1 MPARAVSVA
10 LALTVL
16 AFAAAAAHRHRALRR
31 ALTSEQTAR
40 RITDAAWHR
49 DIQAF
54 EARLHGLFAA
64 QHSTAGVLTEADQ
77 VLDTAL
83 AHHRNNP
90 QEGGPTT

>member
-1 MPARAVSVA
+1 MPVRAVSAA

-16 AFAAAAAHRHRALRR
+16 ALAAAAAHRHRAVRR

-40 RITDAAWHR
+40 RIADAAWHR
-49 DIQAF
+49 DIAAF
-54 EARLHGLFAA
+54 ETRLHGLLAA

-90 QEGGPTT
+90 EGGPT